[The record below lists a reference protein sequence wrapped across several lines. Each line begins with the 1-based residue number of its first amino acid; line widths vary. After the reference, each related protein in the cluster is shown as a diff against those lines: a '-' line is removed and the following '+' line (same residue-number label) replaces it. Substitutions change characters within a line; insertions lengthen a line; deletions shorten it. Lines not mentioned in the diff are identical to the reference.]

1 MIRVSKAS
9 GPRFVEGGGG
19 EGGNKRVMD
28 VKIERASA
36 VTYSLF
42 SSLAKLM
49 ADLKVEAGMRAGVK
63 LFCGLL
69 VPGPS
74 YARAICTTSI

>member
-36 VTYSLF
+36 DTYSLIVAC
-42 SSLAKLM
+42 SENYLRSRL
-49 ADLKVEAGMRAGVK
+49 G
-63 LFCGLL
+63 
-69 VPGPS
+69 
-74 YARAICTTSI
+74 